1 MEVTREEIEKI
12 LQIQQSG
19 STPEQRS
26 SMAASL
32 FEGASEKINSL
43 RESASNS
50 IYDFTKLLN
59 TVLGVGEDAKKEE
72 TVMEQLINAQ
82 IAKRNQLYAAWKQLE
97 PNAADPNVVA
107 QMNAISNEISLI
119 DQTIAALRQ
128 QVQAQAPV
136 AATVVPPHAA
146 TAAAQQQPIAPQAP
160 QGTII
165 TQPAATPVAPVSAPA
180 VQQPI
185 QAAPAQAQPAAAMPL
200 QQSFQAVLGGQT
212 QAAPAAQ
219 QPIQP
224 TTIQVPPSQQMM
236 AAPAQQQNAVMPAPQ
251 QQPQKEEDG
260 AWGYV
265 KTGAKILGIGSAG
278 FALAKLTGGS
288 GREGGEAVRSIM
300 AAAAQVKD
308 SGALEAI
315 KGIRI

>member
-1 MEVTREEIEKI
+1 MTREEIEKI
-12 LQIQQSG
+12 LKIQQSG
-19 STPEQRS
+19 STPEQRA
-26 SMAASL
+26 SMAQSL
-32 FEGASEKINSL
+32 FEGASERINSL
-43 RESASNS
+43 RENVSNS
-50 IYDFTKLLN
+50 VYDFGKLLN

-72 TVMEQLINAQ
+72 PIMDQLINAQ
-82 IAKRNQLYAAWKQLE
+82 VVKRNQLYAAWKQLE

-128 QVQAQAPV
+128 QAQAAAPV
-136 AATVVPPHAA
+136 AATVVPPHTAA
-146 TAAAQQQPIAPQAP
+146 AAAAQQPITTAQAP
-160 QGTII
+160 QGTIV
-165 TQPAATPVAPVSAPA
+165 TQPAATPVAPPVGAPA

-185 QAAPAQAQPAAAMPL
+185 QAAPVAPAQPAATMPL
-200 QQSFQAVLGGQT
+200 QQAFQSVLGPTT
-212 QAAPAAQ
+212 QAAPAQQ

-224 TTIQVPPSQQMM
+224 TTIQVPPAQQMM
-236 AAPAQQQNAVMPAPQ
+236 GAPAQQQNALPVPQ

-265 KTGAKILGIGSAG
+265 KTGAKILGIGGAG

>member
-1 MEVTREEIEKI
+1 MTREEIEKI
-12 LQIQQSG
+12 LKIQQSG

-32 FEGASEKINSL
+32 FEGASERINSL
-43 RESASNS
+43 RENVSNS
-50 IYDFTKLLN
+50 VYDFGKLLN

-72 TVMEQLINAQ
+72 PIMEQLINAQ

-128 QVQAQAPV
+128 QAQAAAPV
-136 AATVVPPHAA
+136 AATVVPPHTAA
-146 TAAAQQQPIAPQAP
+146 AAAAQQPITMTQAP
-160 QGTII
+160 QGTIV
-165 TQPAATPVAPVSAPA
+165 TQPAATPVAPPVGAPA

-185 QAAPAQAQPAAAMPL
+185 QAAPAQPAATMPL
-200 QQSFQAVLGGQT
+200 QQAFQAVLGPTT
-212 QAAPAAQ
+212 QAAPAQQ

-224 TTIQVPPSQQMM
+224 TTIQVPPAQQM
-236 AAPAQQQNAVMPAPQ
+236 APAQQQQNAVMPVQ

-265 KTGAKILGIGSAG
+265 KTGAKILGIGGAG